1 MKKNRLASSP
11 MDAAL
16 DYLSDRART
25 VREVEE
31 KLDSLNY
38 GEYKVNQ
45 VISRLIEL
53 KYLDDEKYAADFIAT
68 RLATKPISRKKLW
81 TQLYAHKLSKD
92 VINAALEAVTPET
105 EQENALA
112 WRKSLTLS
120 LPRLKNTSVS
130 SALRADLWAAA
141 LDTTRQSARWKRY
154 TIMPMMWIS
163 PARMMMTANKKW
175 NS

>member
-38 GEYKVNQ
+38 GEYEVNQ

-112 WRKSLTLS
+112 VAKKFDAQFASLEEHERKQ
-120 LPRLKNTSVS
+120 
-130 SALRADLWAAA
+130 RAGLWAAA

-154 TIMPMMWIS
+154 STMPMMWTS
-163 PARMMMTANKKW
+163 PARMMRTANNKKW

>member
-38 GEYKVNQ
+38 GEYEVNQ

-68 RLATKPISRKKLW
+68 RLTTKPISRKKLW

-112 WRKSLTLS
+112 VAKKFDAQFASLEEHERKQRVTC
-120 LPRLKNTSVS
+120 RLMGRGFGYDAAKC
-130 SALRADLWAAA
+130 ALETIFDNADDVDFSCA
-141 LDTTRQSARWKRY
+141 DDEDGE
-154 TIMPMMWIS
+154 
-163 PARMMMTANKKW
+163 
-175 NS
+175 

>member
-38 GEYKVNQ
+38 GEYEVNQ

-105 EQENALA
+105 EQENALTVA
-112 WRKSLTLS
+112 K
-120 LPRLKNTSVS
+120 KFNAQFAASVS
-130 SALRADLWAAA
+130 SALRAGLWAAA

-154 TIMPMMWIS
+154 STMPMMWTS
-163 PARMMMTANKKW
+163 PARMMRTANNKKW

>member
-38 GEYKVNQ
+38 GEYEVNQ

-53 KYLDDEKYAADFIAT
+53 KYLDDEKYAADFITT
-68 RLATKPISRKKLW
+68 RLATKPISKKKLW

-105 EQENALA
+105 EQENALTVA
-112 WRKSLTLS
+112 K
-120 LPRLKNTSVS
+120 KFN
-130 SALRADLWAAA
+130 AQFAA
-141 LDTTRQSARWKRY
+141 LEEQRVTRRLMGRGFGYDAAKCALE
-154 TIMPMMWIS
+154 TIFDNADDVDFS
-163 PARMMMTANKKW
+163 CADDEDGE
-175 NS
+175 

>member
-38 GEYKVNQ
+38 GEYEVNQ

-112 WRKSLTLS
+112 VAQFASLEEHERKQRVTR
-120 LPRLKNTSVS
+120 RLMGRGFGYDAAKC
-130 SALRADLWAAA
+130 ALETIFDNADDVDFSCA
-141 LDTTRQSARWKRY
+141 DDEDGE
-154 TIMPMMWIS
+154 
-163 PARMMMTANKKW
+163 
-175 NS
+175 

>member
-38 GEYKVNQ
+38 GEYEVNQ

-68 RLATKPISRKKLW
+68 RLATK
-81 TQLYAHKLSKD
+81 LYAHKLSKD

-105 EQENALA
+105 EQENALTVA
-112 WRKSLTLS
+112 K
-120 LPRLKNTSVS
+120 KFN
-130 SALRADLWAAA
+130 AQFAA
-141 LDTTRQSARWKRY
+141 LEEHERKQRVTRRLMGRGFGYDAAKCALE
-154 TIMPMMWIS
+154 TIYNNADDVDFS
-163 PARMMMTANKKW
+163 CADDDD
-175 NS
+175 SE

>member
-1 MKKNRLASSP
+1 MKKNRLASTP

-38 GEYKVNQ
+38 GEYEVNQ

-92 VINAALEAVTPET
+92 VINAALEAITPET
-105 EQENALA
+105 EQGN
-112 WRKSLTLS
+112 
-120 LPRLKNTSVS
+120 
-130 SALRADLWAAA
+130 AAA
-141 LDTTRQSARWKRY
+141 LDATRQSARWRRY

-163 PARMMMTANKKW
+163 PARMMRTANNKKW

>member
-1 MKKNRLASSP
+1 

-38 GEYKVNQ
+38 GEYEVNQ

-92 VINAALEAVTPET
+92 VINAALEAITPET
-105 EQENALA
+105 EQGNALA
-112 WRKSLTLS
+112 VAKKFDAQFASLEEHERK
-120 LPRLKNTSVS
+120 R
-130 SALRADLWAAA
+130 ALRAGLWAAA
-141 LDTTRQSARWKRY
+141 LDATRQSARWRRY

-163 PARMMMTANKKW
+163 PARMMRTAE
-175 NS
+175 

>member
-16 DYLSDRART
+16 DYISDRART

-38 GEYKVNQ
+38 GEYEVNQ

-53 KYLDDEKYAADFIAT
+53 KYLDDEKYAADFIAI

-81 TQLYAHKLSKD
+81 MQLYAHKL
-92 VINAALEAVTPET
+92 T
-105 EQENALA
+105 
-112 WRKSLTLS
+112 SLDKGTQLF
-120 LPRLKNTSVS
+120 VVC
-130 SALRADLWAAA
+130 DG
-141 LDTTRQSARWKRY
+141 
-154 TIMPMMWIS
+154 
-163 PARMMMTANKKW
+163 
-175 NS
+175 

>member
-1 MKKNRLASSP
+1 

-16 DYLSDRART
+16 DYPFRQGQRT

-38 GEYKVNQ
+38 GEYEVNQ

-92 VINAALEAVTPET
+92 VINAALEAITPET
-105 EQENALA
+105 EQGNALA
-112 WRKSLTLS
+112 VAKNSMLS

-130 SALRADLWAAA
+130 SALRAGLWAAA
-141 LDTTRQSARWKRY
+141 LDATRQSARWRRY

-163 PARMMMTANKKW
+163 PARMMRTANNKKW

>member
-38 GEYKVNQ
+38 GEYEVNQ

-53 KYLDDEKYAADFIAT
+53 KYLDDEKYAADFITT

-81 TQLYAHKLSKD
+81 TQLYAHKLSKN

-105 EQENALA
+105 EQENALTVA
-112 WRKSLTLS
+112 K
-120 LPRLKNTSVS
+120 KFN
-130 SALRADLWAAA
+130 AQFAA
-141 LDTTRQSARWKRY
+141 LEEHERKQRVTRRLMGCGFGYDAAKCALE
-154 TIMPMMWIS
+154 TIFDNADDVDFS
-163 PARMMMTANKKW
+163 CADDEDGE
-175 NS
+175 